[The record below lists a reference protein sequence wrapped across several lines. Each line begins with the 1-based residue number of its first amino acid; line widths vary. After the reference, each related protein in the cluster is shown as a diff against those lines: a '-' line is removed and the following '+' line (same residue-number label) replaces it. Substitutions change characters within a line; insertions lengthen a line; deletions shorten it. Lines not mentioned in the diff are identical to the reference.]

1 MYNLSSADDRQRFDR
16 ILEVRVSEWFHSL
29 VMSFKALRSN
39 FCSRRKRKESTES
52 HHDHDH
58 DAPGQLELRE
68 AD

>member
-29 VMSFKALRSN
+29 VSFKALRSN

-52 HHDHDH
+52 HHDHD
-58 DAPGQLELRE
+58 APGQLELRE